1 MSPFVIA
8 LVLTSTFMHA
18 GWNLAA
24 RRSGDEGVFFL
35 RMVLT
40 TCLLGAVPFAA
51 YELLVGSITATIVGY
66 AAVSGVCSGIYFLA
80 LATAYASADFTLV
93 YPVARALPVLMLGV
107 VDALR
112 EREPTG
118 WGWFGMAMVAAGC
131 VLAPLTSLGS
141 FSLRRYFNRATLAML
156 FAAAGTV
163 GYSLCDKLAGEQLR
177 QGAAPAASYCYLFF
191 AMSVVPYVLL
201 MRLFGRSLRPVVR
214 SSWPAAIRVAVLSF
228 GAYWL
233 VVWAY
238 QLSSRV
244 SYVVAFRQFSIVI
257 GVALAIL
264 WLRERAYPV
273 RIAAT
278 AAITIGLVL
287 IGLHGG

>member
-8 LVLTSTFMHA
+8 LVLASTFMHA

-24 RRSGDEGVFFL
+24 RRSGNEGAFFL

-40 TCLLGAVPFAA
+40 TCLMGAVPFFA
-51 YELLVGSITATIVGY
+51 YEWLVGSLSLPVVGY
-66 AAVSGVCSGIYFLA
+66 AAASGVFSGIYFLA

-93 YPVARALPVLMLGV
+93 YPVARALPVLVLGI
-107 VDALR
+107 VDAFR
-112 EREPTG
+112 DREPSG
-118 WGWFGMAMVAAGC
+118 WGWIGMGMVAFGC
-131 VLAPLTSLGS
+131 VLAPQTSLRAV
-141 FSLRRYFNRATLAML
+141 SLRHYLNRATLAML

-163 GYSLCDKLAGEQLR
+163 GYSFCDKLACEQLR
-177 QGAAPAASYCYLFF
+177 HGAGPAASYCYLFF

-201 MRLFGRSLRPVVR
+201 MRLFGRTIR
-214 SSWPAAIRVAVLSF
+214 PAASCSWFAAVRVAVLSF

-238 QLSSRV
+238 QLSDRV

-257 GVALAIL
+257 GVVLAIF

-273 RIAAT
+273 RLLAT
-278 AAITIGLVL
+278 ASITAGLAL
-287 IGLHGG
+287 IALHGQ